1 MHFEKLLTK
10 STKLTVFVDSI
21 NHYLSLTIIFNRDA
35 ADAITYN
42 HGSLNKLRNKMDN
55 KQQLNAFLEAVKPT
69 QTLWALQDK
78 ESEDWVVLDSL
89 QFEETDVM
97 PLWSS
102 KALAEVH
109 CVDEWQDYV
118 ASEITLADW
127 FEFWVD
133 DLLADNVVIGI
144 NWGEPAGDAEV
155 DLAELTQ
162 ALTEIEAL

>member
-1 MHFEKLLTK
+1 MHFYRRSNPHKH
-10 STKLTVFVDSI
+10 F
-21 NHYLSLTIIFNRDA
+21 
-35 ADAITYN
+35 
-42 HGSLNKLRNKMDN
+42 G
-55 KQQLNAFLEAVKPT
+55 Q
-69 QTLWALQDK
+69 LQDK

-133 DLLADNVVIGI
+133 DLLADHVVIGL
-144 NWGEPAGDAEV
+144 NWGDQAGDAEV